1 MTREE
6 IEQRLNALLAPYNV
20 VIKFGQDAV
29 EDLASCK
36 KEQRE
41 EIIALIIKRGIK
53 GPLIKPDGLGEPLH
67 GELHGFAKIKPKK
80 LGLRIIYRPLKN
92 GMIRVEVIAIGPR
105 DKKKVYSMAASRVLE
120 FKKEMSKTRE

>member
-6 IEQRLNALLAPYNV
+6 IEQRLNALLSPYNV

-29 EDLASCK
+29 EDLASYK

-53 GPLIKPDGLGEPLH
+53 GPLIKPDGLGDLLH
-67 GELHGFAKIKPKK
+67 GELHGFTKIKPKK
-80 LGLRIIYRPLKN
+80 FGLRIVYRPLQN
-92 GMIRVEVIAIGPR
+92 GMIRVEVTAIGPR
-105 DKKKVYSMAASRVLE
+105 DKKKVYALAAGRIME
-120 FKKEMSKTRE
+120 FKKEMDHDR

>member
-6 IEQRLNALLAPYNV
+6 IEQRLNALLSPYNV

-29 EDLASCK
+29 EDLASYK

-53 GPLIKPDGLGEPLH
+53 GPLIKPDGLGDPLH
-67 GELHGFAKIKPKK
+67 GELHGFTKIKPKK
-80 LGLRIIYRPLKN
+80 LGLRIVYRPLQN

-105 DKKKVYSMAASRVLE
+105 DKKKVYALAAGRIME
-120 FKKEMSKTRE
+120 FKKEMDHDR

>member
-6 IEQRLNALLAPYNV
+6 IEQRLNALLSLYNV
-20 VIKFGQDAV
+20 VIKFGQDVV
-29 EDLASCK
+29 EDLASYK

-53 GPLIKPDGLGEPLH
+53 GPLIKPDGLGDPLH
-67 GELHGFAKIKPKK
+67 GELHGFTKIKPKK
-80 LGLRIIYRPLKN
+80 LELRIVYRPLQN

-105 DKKKVYSMAASRVLE
+105 DKKKVYALAAGRIME
-120 FKKEMSKTRE
+120 FKKEMDHDR

>member
-6 IEQRLNALLAPYNV
+6 IEQRLNALLSPYNV

-29 EDLASCK
+29 EDLASYK

-41 EIIALIIKRGIK
+41 EIIALIIKRGIT
-53 GPLIKPDGLGEPLH
+53 GPLIKPDGLGDPLH
-67 GELHGFAKIKPKK
+67 GELHGFTKIKPKK
-80 LGLRIIYRPLKN
+80 LGLRIVYRPLQN

-105 DKKKVYSMAASRVLE
+105 DKKKVYALAAGRIME
-120 FKKEMSKTRE
+120 FKKEMDRDR